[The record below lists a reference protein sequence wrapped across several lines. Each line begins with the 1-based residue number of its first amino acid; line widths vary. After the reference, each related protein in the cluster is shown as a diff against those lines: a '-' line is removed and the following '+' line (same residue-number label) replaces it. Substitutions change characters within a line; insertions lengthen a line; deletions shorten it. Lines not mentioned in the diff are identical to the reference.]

1 MIDSDQFNFLL
12 FALIGAVAGVG
23 LLLVKPAP
31 DEPELLDRFWPG
43 ARIYRLRCV
52 RVIFR
57 FFYTWA
63 DHLCALS
70 RRQFQPMAMTPNK
83 T

>member
-43 ARIYRLRCV
+43 ARIYRLR
-52 RVIFR
+52 
-57 FFYTWA
+57 
-63 DHLCALS
+63 AL
-70 RRQFQPMAMTPNK
+70 RI
-83 T
+83 